1 MREALE
7 LIKQYPEQAFAL
19 AFGCVATLIVVII
32 GIVNIIDAI
41 KEGFNKAIDMLEKE
55 L

>member
-1 MREALE
+1 MRETLE
-7 LIKQYPEQAFAL
+7 LMQQYPEQSFAL

-41 KEGFNKAIDMLEKE
+41 RGRK
-55 L
+55 